1 MATNG
6 APIGSPHR
14 PGVSFAFAVWAELL
28 EVARERER
36 HSHLSVLQRRE
47 VDLEAEIARLA
58 REVERVRDEG
68 RHQLMRAEEEKA
80 LALER
85 QLVELTGSAAE
96 IAAVIATDCA
106 DCTGCADCTSSSS
119 SLGALMSTDWS

>member
-1 MATNG
+1 M
-6 APIGSPHR
+6 
-14 PGVSFAFAVWAELL
+14 SFAFAVWAELL
-28 EVARERER
+28 EIARERER

-68 RHQLMRAEEEKA
+68 RHQLMRAEEEKS

-85 QLVELTGSAAE
+85 QLVELTGNAAE
-96 IAAVIATDCA
+96 IAAVIISTDCA
-106 DCTGCADCTSSSS
+106 DCADCDDCADCADCT
-119 SLGALMSTDWS
+119 LFHMIALIERAHRAHWER

>member
-1 MATNG
+1 MATDG

-47 VDLEAEIARLA
+47 VDLEAEIAHLA

-96 IAAVIATDCA
+96 IAAVIATDRH
-106 DCTGCADCTSSSS
+106 
-119 SLGALMSTDWS
+119 

>member
-1 MATNG
+1 M
-6 APIGSPHR
+6 
-14 PGVSFAFAVWAELL
+14 SFAFAVWAELL
-28 EVARERER
+28 EIARERER
-36 HSHLSVLQRRE
+36 QSHLSVLQRRE

-68 RHQLMRAEEEKA
+68 RHQLMRAEEEKS

-96 IAAVIATDCA
+96 IAAVIALIAYDCA
-106 DCTGCADCTSSSS
+106 DCASSSS
-119 SLGALMSTDWS
+119 SLGVQPRLRR

>member
-1 MATNG
+1 MTTDG

-28 EVARERER
+28 EVAREVER
-36 HSHLSVLQRRE
+36 HSHLQRRE
-47 VDLEAEIARLA
+47 VDLEAQIAQLA
-58 REVERVRDEG
+58 REVERVPDEG

-96 IAAVIATDCA
+96 IAAVIANDRH
-106 DCTGCADCTSSSS
+106 
-119 SLGALMSTDWS
+119 LLR